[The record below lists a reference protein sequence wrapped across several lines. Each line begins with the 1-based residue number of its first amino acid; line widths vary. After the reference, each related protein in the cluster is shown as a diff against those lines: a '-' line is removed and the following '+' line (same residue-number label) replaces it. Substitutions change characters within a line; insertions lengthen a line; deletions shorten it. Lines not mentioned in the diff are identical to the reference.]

1 MPKRNRQEDEPP
13 SDENE
18 AEQEPSLSSDDI
30 SDDGDDNSDIPSGGG
45 TSEEASDDDEDGEAF
60 DSIEVDFE
68 FADPTEDDFQPLR
81 TLLTGLLDAKTFA
94 LSDLVNAV
102 IQQSKQN
109 NIGSLVKCG
118 ASGGGERG
126 GGGPGPSSPL
136 AQQQP
141 QTGTAATDIIG
152 LMTILPLGLPT
163 SWSTDLFK
171 FCSSS
176 APDDSTKTSFTKA
189 YNSPTTALLLTER
202 VMNCPPQLAGPLLQQ
217 ALEEVGQSPGLKSS
231 IKNYIYLGRAFK
243 EQKQGGE
250 LVHVTPDG
258 EAIAELADVVFD
270 FACEGRLSVDKM
282 QPRRVVAVISAG
294 NVVKAL
300 KRVEAIKFA

>member
-1 MPKRNRQEDEPP
+1 MPKRNRQEDEPSP
-13 SDENE
+13 KENE
-18 AEQEPSLSSDDI
+18 EEQETSFSSDTN
-30 SDDGDDNSDIPSGGG
+30 SDDDDDNSVPSGGD

-68 FADPTEDDFQPLR
+68 FSDPTEDDFQPLR
-81 TLLTGLLDAKTFA
+81 TLLTGLLDGKTFA
-94 LSDLVNAV
+94 VSDLVNAV

-118 ASGGGERG
+118 ASGGG
-126 GGGPGPSSPL
+126 GPGPSSPL
-136 AQQQP
+136 AQP
-141 QTGTAATDIIG
+141 QTGAAAPTDVIG
-152 LMTILPLGLPT
+152 LMTVLPLGLPT
-163 SWSTDLFK
+163 SWSTDFYK

-189 YNSPTTALLLTER
+189 WNSPTTALLLTER

-231 IKNYIYLGRAFK
+231 IKSYIYLGRAFK

-258 EAIAELADVVFD
+258 EAIAEHADVVFD

-282 QPRRVVAVISAG
+282 QPRRVVAVISRG
-294 NVVKAL
+294 NVMKAL
-300 KRVEAIKFA
+300 KSVEAIEFASTLL